1 MIRFDDIGLDLFILL
16 HLRWNYRANFLFLF
30 IVVTEFHGKRSMEF
44 LAEKKI
50 IIWLIFIVILF
61 HFGKTQEKNVETVK
75 GRTGKAIPIF
85 QVIRF
90 PVKYSMILVTIQI
103 EPLFI
108 IFFAEWWMYGRL
120 KKWNMLYCVSLI
132 TDLNS
137 LIAINWN
144 CIEL

>member
-1 MIRFDDIGLDLFILL
+1 
-16 HLRWNYRANFLFLF
+16 
-30 IVVTEFHGKRSMEF
+30 MEF

-90 PVKYSMILVTIQI
+90 PVEYSMILVTIQI

-108 IFFAEWWMYGRL
+108 IFFFCRMMDVWEAQEMEH
-120 KKWNMLYCVSLI
+120 
-132 TDLNS
+132 
-137 LIAINWN
+137 AILREFDN
-144 CIEL
+144 

>member
-16 HLRWNYRANFLFLF
+16 NLRWNYRANFLFLF

-90 PVKYSMILVTIQI
+90 PVEYSMILVTIQI

-108 IFFAEWWMYGRL
+108 IFFCRMMDVWEAQEMEH
-120 KKWNMLYCVSLI
+120 
-132 TDLNS
+132 
-137 LIAINWN
+137 AILREFDNWF
-144 CIEL
+144 EFFDSH

>member
-1 MIRFDDIGLDLFILL
+1 
-16 HLRWNYRANFLFLF
+16 
-30 IVVTEFHGKRSMEF
+30 MEF

-90 PVKYSMILVTIQI
+90 PVEYSMILVTIQI

-108 IFFAEWWMYGRL
+108 IFFFLQNDGCMGGSRNGTCYTA
-120 KKWNMLYCVSLI
+120 
-132 TDLNS
+132 
-137 LIAINWN
+137 
-144 CIEL
+144 